1 MTKQE
6 YSDLFAKIIKD
17 NDLYGRSFTLGVALY
32 CAVSRGYIDG
42 WDILDDLTELSGV
55 NYRTPRGA
63 VEDIDLAL
71 LDEYARYISGEDEE

>member
-32 CAVSRGYIDG
+32 YAVNRGYIDS
-42 WDILDDLTELSGV
+42 WDILDDLREWSGV

-63 VEDIDLAL
+63 VYDIELAL